1 MIFARGD
8 GQDYSTFH
16 IIKLETSEIIAEYQ
30 GKPTPDLFSDVLF
43 QTGRE
48 YGDCMLVVENNS
60 VGWGVL
66 TKLEEK
72 GYPSLYYSRK
82 TTHEFVEPHLSELAG
97 VIPGFTTSSKTRPL
111 IISKLEELVRNKLI
125 NIKSK
130 RMFNEMKTF
139 VWVNG
144 RPQAMKKHNDD
155 LVIACAIA
163 CWIKE
168 TAFATNQRATEY
180 QKAFLSSMTSSN
192 TKLNTAIPGMIS
204 YKKVKKEEAIDN
216 YIENAWLLK
225 G

>member
-1 MIFARGD
+1 
-8 GQDYSTFH
+8 
-16 IIKLETSEIIAEYQ
+16 
-30 GKPTPDLFSDVLF
+30 
-43 QTGRE
+43 
-48 YGDCMLVVENNS
+48 
-60 VGWGVL
+60 
-66 TKLEEK
+66 
-72 GYPSLYYSRK
+72 
-82 TTHEFVEPHLSELAG
+82 
-97 VIPGFTTSSKTRPL
+97 
-111 IISKLEELVRNKLI
+111 
-125 NIKSK
+125 
-130 RMFNEMKTF
+130 MFNEMKTF